1 MDHSNSGKEAL
12 EGIGNDGELKVGM
25 EVKSDAEAYNL
36 CNNYAFRKGF
46 SLRKGHVR
54 RDASG
59 NIRQRD
65 FVCSKEGFPVDED
78 LCDAKRCNR
87 LETRTGCKALIR
99 FTVSNG
105 VWMIS
110 HINFE
115 HNHELAK
122 PEERQF
128 LRSCRKI
135 FEASGGVDVG
145 RRRTKPVSYLGND
158 FGGDRNVQFAKKD
171 MENYLPREMGNMMEP
186 GDAQSLLNYFRR
198 KKCEDPSFFYAVQIL
213 FQQILTLSEG
223 VTDTVFHQ
231 VSTKR
236 MDVISFVQHF
246 EEKTKEMHLDELEDD
261 HFCKHVVPRLQVWNG
276 ILNHAVYVY
285 TSKIFNF
292 FEMELLGCMGVRMKE
307 VCKDGEV
314 CIYEAI
320 EEAQQKVCKINYNLS
335 TQDIS
340 CSCKLFER
348 MGILCRHAPKAFDFN
363 NLTQI
368 PVQYILK
375 RWTKEAKKGIVVR
388 VSNERHG
395 LSSNTVKSVQ
405 SLRLS
410 ELMHMGSNVYSIAS
424 LSDSGTKIVKEKLA
438 EAMELL
444 EKDEEIVNR
453 LAHAKKVDSSP
464 SLNAISDIWTM
475 ASLSQ
480 V

>member
-1 MDHSNSGKEAL
+1 MIICGLRNYTHFETSGVL
-12 EGIGNDGELKVGM
+12 
-25 EVKSDAEAYNL
+25 
-36 CNNYAFRKGF
+36 F
-46 SLRKGHVR
+46 S
-54 RDASG
+54 
-59 NIRQRD
+59 I
-65 FVCSKEGFPVDED
+65 
-78 LCDAKRCNR
+78 
-87 LETRTGCKALIR
+87 
-99 FTVSNG
+99 
-105 VWMIS
+105 
-110 HINFE
+110 
-115 HNHELAK
+115 
-122 PEERQF
+122 
-128 LRSCRKI
+128 
-135 FEASGGVDVG
+135 
-145 RRRTKPVSYLGND
+145 
-158 FGGDRNVQFAKKD
+158 
-171 MENYLPREMGNMMEP
+171 
-186 GDAQSLLNYFRR
+186 
-198 KKCEDPSFFYAVQIL
+198 QIL

-261 HFCKHVVPRLQVWNG
+261 HFCKYVVPRLQVWSG

-453 LAHAKKVDSSP
+453 LADAKKVDSSP

-480 V
+480 DSNNHGIDQFQSQQN

>member
-186 GDAQSLLNYFRR
+186 GDAQR
-198 KKCEDPSFFYAVQIL
+198 
-213 FQQILTLSEG
+213 

-261 HFCKHVVPRLQVWNG
+261 HFCKHVVPRLQ
-276 ILNHAVYVY
+276 
-285 TSKIFNF
+285 
-292 FEMELLGCMGVRMKE
+292 MKE

-480 V
+480 DSNNHGIDQFQSQQN